1 MTGSRSAGRQAML
14 EVRDL
19 GVCFPLATGDL
30 MAVDG
35 VSFEVAPGE
44 VVALVGE
51 SGSGKTMVARAV
63 LDLLPPPARIAA
75 GSIALQGRNLTALG
89 AKAMQKVRGAR
100 IGMIFQEPMVSLN
113 PAMTVGAQMAEA
125 MRLHTELSK
134 SEIRRKSIEMLERVR
149 IRDAEHCLEA
159 YPHEFSG
166 GMRQRIMLASVLLP
180 RPGLLLADEPTTAL
194 DVLIQK
200 EVLDIMME
208 VTRDLGTSVLL
219 ISHDLG
225 LVAKY
230 AARTLVM
237 RNGLVVEQGVTREVL
252 LSPRHDY
259 TRALLEALPGAAG
272 AAASAP
278 ARGRAAEARPLLEV
292 EGLRVAFPGR
302 RKWPWSRPSKTV
314 AVDGVDLRIGAGETL
329 ALVGESGSGKTT
341 LGRAILQLT
350 ERAAGRIVFDGQD
363 YDAISPRARWR
374 LRRQMQVV
382 FQDPFSSLDPRMRL
396 VDIVGEGLRHARD
409 LDRKER
415 RRRALGMLE
424 EVEIPAA
431 FAERFPHEL
440 SGGQR
445 QRVSIARAMV
455 MEPRLIVADEPVSAL
470 DMTIQAQ
477 ILELFKRLK
486 RTYGLSYLF
495 ITHDLGVVEEV
506 ADRVMVMHR
515 GRIVEEGPSADVL
528 TDPRHPYTCQLLRAV
543 PRLVKRPDGSYEVAE
558 RQVADKAAPAGFRFS
573 ATGRPE
579 EAPGE
584 PEMVAVA
591 ARHRVACIAA

>member
-1 MTGSRSAGRQAML
+1 MNEAQIAEAETVL

-19 GVCFPLATGDL
+19 RVRFPLAQGDV

-35 VSFEVAPGE
+35 VSFNVAPGE

-51 SGSGKTMVARAV
+51 SGSGKTMVARAI
-63 LDLLPPPARIAA
+63 LNLLPPPAHIAA
-75 GSIALQGRNLTALG
+75 GSIALQGRGLTALG
-89 AKAMQKVRGAR
+89 SKAMQKVRGAR

-125 MRLHTELSK
+125 MRLHTGLSQA
-134 SEIRRKSIEMLERVR
+134 EIRQKSIEMLERVR
-149 IRDAEHCLEA
+149 IRDAEHCLAA

-230 AARTLVM
+230 AARTVVM
-237 RNGLVVEQGVTREVL
+237 RNGVIVEQGVTRDVL

-259 TRALLEALPGAAG
+259 TRALLDALPGATG
-272 AAASAP
+272 PASATE
-278 ARGRAAEARPLLEV
+278 RGQTAEAPPLLEV

-302 RKWPWSRPSKTV
+302 RKWPWSPPSKTV
-314 AVDGVDLRIGAGETL
+314 AVDGVDLRISAGETL

-350 ERAAGRIVFDGQD
+350 ERAAGRIAFDGQD
-363 YDAISPRARWR
+363 YDGISPRERWL

-415 RRRALGMLE
+415 RRRALRMLE
-424 EVEIPAA
+424 EVEIPAE
-431 FAERFPHEL
+431 FADRFPHEL

-455 MEPRLIVADEPVSAL
+455 MEPRLIIADEPVSAL

-528 TDPRHPYTCQLLRAV
+528 MGPQHPYTCQLLRAV

-558 RQVADKAAPAGFRFS
+558 RHVADKPAPAGFRFS
-573 ATGRPE
+573 STGRPE
-579 EAPGE
+579 ETLGE
-584 PEMVAVA
+584 LEMVAVA